1 MKTTR
6 RSGTSYP
13 KILEN
18 AIYFSTGSFKNGS
31 SFVRA
36 STLESDATK
45 DAGIVQKMQRKAVN
59 TKLISSPKCLVL
71 LLFLTFFQLSK
82 SFIACWIGEKDML
95 YNKSKAIEHK
105 I

>member
-1 MKTTR
+1 
-6 RSGTSYP
+6 
-13 KILEN
+13 
-18 AIYFSTGSFKNGS
+18 
-31 SFVRA
+31 
-36 STLESDATK
+36 
-45 DAGIVQKMQRKAVN
+45 
-59 TKLISSPKCLVL
+59 LVL